1 MNGQMVLCKGLSVS
15 KGLVH
20 GKIKKV
26 SGRFGQD
33 VCKGDIL
40 VLHSSDPTFV
50 LCVMQAGGV
59 IMERGGRLAH
69 LCVIALEMGIPCI
82 TAVENAMEILAD
94 GQQVM
99 MDAGEGTVYAVEC

>member
-1 MNGQMVLCKGLSVS
+1 MSGRLVLCRGLPVCKGVA
-15 KGLVH
+15 H
-20 GKIKKV
+20 GKIKKI
-26 SGRFGQD
+26 SGRSGQN
-33 VCKGDIL
+33 VCKGDIV

-50 LCVMQAGGV
+50 LSVMQAGGV
-59 IMERGGRLAH
+59 IVERGGRLAH

-99 MDAGEGTVYAVEC
+99 MDAEEGNIYAVGD

>member
-1 MNGQMVLCKGLSVS
+1 MSGQTVLCKGLPVS
-15 KGLVH
+15 MGLVH
-20 GKIKKV
+20 GKIRKV
-26 SGRFGQD
+26 FGQSGQN

-40 VLHSSDPTFV
+40 VLYSSDPTFV
-50 LCVMQAGGV
+50 LSVMQAGGV

-99 MDAGEGTVYAVEC
+99 MDAGEGIVYAVEC

>member
-1 MNGQMVLCKGLSVS
+1 MSKQTILCKGLPVS
-15 KGLVH
+15 RGLVR
-20 GKIKKV
+20 GKIKKIGGPYEQHV
-26 SGRFGQD
+26 SKD
-33 VCKGDIL
+33 DIV
-40 VLHSSDPTFV
+40 VLHSSNPVFV

-82 TAVENAMEILAD
+82 TAVENAMKILAD

-99 MDAGEGTVYAVEC
+99 MDAAEGIVYAMEC